1 MSIQSSE
8 EYEKEGL
15 RLLKAERPADALEL
29 FEEGMRRFPGDAD
42 LTMGT
47 AMAHLRLG
55 DFARSCEILEGLR
68 RARPGSGE
76 TLQALAEA
84 YLSRRM
90 PAEAVHA
97 ADEAAESGRDDSRLL
112 SRLGRAFYSRR
123 YYAQA
128 LSYYELAAETSPEW
142 SEAWFGLGACPW
154 ALRQSA
160 SAEAALRR
168 AVELDPKD
176 WQARQFLG
184 CVLCDLGRKKE
195 ALEMLESV
203 PLDAPWQKPALE
215 RMIAMSW
222 WPSDAKR
229 GAQMEALW
237 RRVTG
242 GASPRGALD
251 AMEEASRK
259 MDETSS

>member
-1 MSIQSSE
+1 MQSSE
-8 EYEKEGL
+8 EYENQGR
-15 RLLKAERPADALEL
+15 RLLQAERPADALRM
-29 FEEGMRRFPGDAD
+29 FEEGMRLFPGDAD

-47 AMAHLRLG
+47 AMAHLKLE
-55 DFARSCEILEGLR
+55 DFPRACEILEDLR
-68 RARPGSGE
+68 RTRPRSGE

-84 YLSRRM
+84 YLSRGM
-90 PAEAVHA
+90 LAEAVRA
-97 ADEAAESGRDDSRLL
+97 AKEAVEGERDDSRLL

-123 YYAQA
+123 RYAEA
-128 LSYYELAAETSPEW
+128 LSYYALATQASPEW
-142 SEAWFGLGACPW
+142 SEAWFGLGACQW

-160 SAEAALRR
+160 RAEASLRR
-168 AVELDPKD
+168 SVELDPKD

-184 CVLCDLGRKKE
+184 CVLCDVGRKAE
-195 ALEMLESV
+195 ARQMLEAV
-203 PLDAPWQKPALE
+203 PLDASWQKPALE

-237 RRVTG
+237 RTVMG
-242 GASPRGALD
+242 GASPRGARD

-259 MDETSS
+259 MESSP